1 MTINE
6 FQAYFYKKEYTNF
19 MNQLEKIK
27 GHLKTINK
35 HKIEVTKL
43 CFRCHLYKQGLL
55 HDLSKY
61 SYCELKTGFKYYQGY
76 RSPIDA
82 QKEDIGYSLSWLHHK
97 GRNKH
102 HWEYWLDNSMNG
114 VVAIEMPVNYVIEMF
129 CDRVA
134 ASMIYQK
141 DKYTDSSAL
150 EYYEKGRNKI
160 LIHPNT
166 DKLIHHLLTYLS
178 EHGLDAT
185 IDYIIKEIKE

>member
-1 MTINE
+1 M
-6 FQAYFYKKEYTNF
+6 KKID
-19 MNQLEKIK
+19 KIK
-27 GHLKTINK
+27 GHLHTINQ
-35 HKIEVTKL
+35 HKAKVGWL
-43 CFRCHLYKQGLL
+43 CFRCGLYKQGLL

-61 SYCELKTGFKYYQGY
+61 SYIELKTGFTYYQGF

-102 HWEYWLDNSMNG
+102 HWEYWLDNSANG
-114 VVAIEMPVNYVIEMF
+114 VIAVEMPVNYVVEMF

-150 EYYEKGRNKI
+150 EYYEAGRHRI
-160 LIHPNT
+160 LIHPKT
-166 DKLIHHLLTYLS
+166 DALIHHLLTYLS
-178 EHGLDAT
+178 IHGLDET
-185 IDYIIKEIKE
+185 VEYIKKDILKCNHYF

>member
-1 MTINE
+1 MTKI
-6 FQAYFYKKEYTNF
+6 
-19 MNQLEKIK
+19 EKIR
-27 GHLKTINK
+27 GHLKTINQ
-35 HKIEVTKL
+35 HKAKVTWL
-43 CFRCHLYKQGLL
+43 CWRCGLYKQGFL

-61 SYCELKTGFKYYQGY
+61 SYIELKTGFTYYQGF

-102 HWEYWLDNSMNG
+102 HWEYWLDNSANG
-114 VVAIEMPVNYVIEMF
+114 VVAVRMPVNYVVEMF

-150 EYYEKGRNKI
+150 EYYEAGRHRI
-160 LIHPNT
+160 LIHPDT

-178 EHGLDAT
+178 IHGLDVT
-185 IDYIIKEIKE
+185 IDYI

>member
-1 MTINE
+1 
-6 FQAYFYKKEYTNF
+6 
-19 MNQLEKIK
+19 MNKLQKIY

-43 CFRCHLYKQGLL
+43 CFRCHLYKQGIL

-61 SYCELKTGFKYYQGY
+61 SYCELKTGFTYYQGF

-102 HWEYWLDNSMNG
+102 HWEYWLDNSRNG
-114 VVAIEMPVNYVIEMF
+114 IVAVEMPVNYVIEMF

-134 ASMIYQK
+134 ASKIYQK
-141 DKYTDSSAL
+141 ENYTDSSAL
-150 EYYEKGRNKI
+150 EYYERGRDI
-160 LIHPNT
+160 ITIHPNT

-178 EHGLDAT
+178 ENGLDNT
-185 IDYIIKEIKE
+185 IEYIVKEIKK

>member
-1 MTINE
+1 MHLSE
-6 FQAYFYKKEYTNF
+6 FQEKKEKKVYTVS
-19 MNQLEKIK
+19 MNKIQRIR
-27 GHLKTINK
+27 GHLRTINK

-61 SYCELKTGFKYYQGY
+61 SYCELKTGFTYYQGF

-102 HWEYWLDNSMNG
+102 HWEYWLDNSKNG
-114 VVAIEMPVNYVIEMF
+114 VVAIEMPINYVIEMF

-150 EYYEKGRNKI
+150 EYYEKGRNII

-178 EHGLDAT
+178 IHGLDKT
-185 IDYIIKEIKE
+185 IEYIVNEIKE

>member
-1 MTINE
+1 
-6 FQAYFYKKEYTNF
+6 